1 MKPGCTLF
9 LLLFSALTAS
19 ITAHAQL
26 SSSTTTAPYLLAG
39 SPTFDLSISQ
49 FRENFNRQNP
59 DLPLNEFRAIENSRD
74 KANLTRAASKINEN
88 LYASTALE
96 RGTLKVKSM
105 QITWLPI
112 QGPEQKAAKAKALEY
127 MAAIIRTV
135 APLLTKEQSQKK
147 LQKMLI
153 AGKGKHYYA
162 ETEGAVRYVVAD
174 NGEKGL
180 TFAVEPIKL
189 ALSENLEGG
198 ELMTKK
204 QSLSGDESLY
214 CFTDHAALTSGHLP

>member
-9 LLLFSALTAS
+9 LLLFSVLTAS
-19 ITAHAQL
+19 ITARAQL

-189 ALSENLEGG
+189 ALSENLEG
-198 ELMTKK
+198 
-204 QSLSGDESLY
+204 SN
-214 CFTDHAALTSGHLP
+214 

>member
-105 QITWLPI
+105 QITWLLI

-189 ALSENLEGG
+189 ALSENLEG
-198 ELMTKK
+198 
-204 QSLSGDESLY
+204 
-214 CFTDHAALTSGHLP
+214 AN

>member
-1 MKPGCTLF
+1 MKLGYTLF
-9 LLLFSALTAS
+9 LLLFSVLTAS
-19 ITAHAQL
+19 ITARAQL

-59 DLPLNEFRAIENSRD
+59 DLSLNEFRAIENSRD

-189 ALSENLEGG
+189 ALSENLEG
-198 ELMTKK
+198 
-204 QSLSGDESLY
+204 SN
-214 CFTDHAALTSGHLP
+214 

>member
-9 LLLFSALTAS
+9 LLLFSALAAS

-174 NGEKGL
+174 NCEKGL

-189 ALSENLEGG
+189 TLSENLEG
-198 ELMTKK
+198 
-204 QSLSGDESLY
+204 
-214 CFTDHAALTSGHLP
+214 AN

>member
-127 MAAIIRTV
+127 MAAVIRTV

-180 TFAVEPIKL
+180 TFAVETIKL
-189 ALSENLEGG
+189 TLSENLEG
-198 ELMTKK
+198 
-204 QSLSGDESLY
+204 
-214 CFTDHAALTSGHLP
+214 AN

>member
-96 RGTLKVKSM
+96 HGTLKVKSM

-189 ALSENLEGG
+189 ALSENLEG
-198 ELMTKK
+198 
-204 QSLSGDESLY
+204 
-214 CFTDHAALTSGHLP
+214 AN

>member
-26 SSSTTTAPYLLAG
+26 SSSTTTVPYLLAG

-189 ALSENLEGG
+189 TLSENLEG
-198 ELMTKK
+198 
-204 QSLSGDESLY
+204 
-214 CFTDHAALTSGHLP
+214 AN

>member
-74 KANLTRAASKINEN
+74 KANLTRPPSKINEN

-96 RGTLKVKSM
+96 RGPPKVKSM

-189 ALSENLEGG
+189 ALSENLEG
-198 ELMTKK
+198 
-204 QSLSGDESLY
+204 
-214 CFTDHAALTSGHLP
+214 AN

>member
-26 SSSTTTAPYLLAG
+26 SSSTTTAPYLLEG

-189 ALSENLEGG
+189 ALSENLEG
-198 ELMTKK
+198 
-204 QSLSGDESLY
+204 
-214 CFTDHAALTSGHLP
+214 AN

>member
-127 MAAIIRTV
+127 IAAIIRTV

-189 ALSENLEGG
+189 ALSENLEG
-198 ELMTKK
+198 
-204 QSLSGDESLY
+204 
-214 CFTDHAALTSGHLP
+214 AN

>member
-147 LQKMLI
+147 NCKRCLSPVKVNTITPRPKAQYVMLSQI
-153 AGKGKHYYA
+153 TAKRG
-162 ETEGAVRYVVAD
+162 
-174 NGEKGL
+174 
-180 TFAVEPIKL
+180 
-189 ALSENLEGG
+189 
-198 ELMTKK
+198 
-204 QSLSGDESLY
+204 
-214 CFTDHAALTSGHLP
+214 

>member
-112 QGPEQKAAKAKALEY
+112 QGPE
-127 MAAIIRTV
+127 
-135 APLLTKEQSQKK
+135 
-147 LQKMLI
+147 
-153 AGKGKHYYA
+153 
-162 ETEGAVRYVVAD
+162 
-174 NGEKGL
+174 
-180 TFAVEPIKL
+180 
-189 ALSENLEGG
+189 
-198 ELMTKK
+198 
-204 QSLSGDESLY
+204 
-214 CFTDHAALTSGHLP
+214 

>member
-96 RGTLKVKSM
+96 RGMLKVKSM

-189 ALSENLEGG
+189 ALSENLEG
-198 ELMTKK
+198 
-204 QSLSGDESLY
+204 
-214 CFTDHAALTSGHLP
+214 AN

>member
-19 ITAHAQL
+19 RTAHAQL

-189 ALSENLEGG
+189 TLSENLEG
-198 ELMTKK
+198 
-204 QSLSGDESLY
+204 
-214 CFTDHAALTSGHLP
+214 AN

>member
-1 MKPGCTLF
+1 MKPGCTLL

-19 ITAHAQL
+19 ITAHAQF
-26 SSSTTTAPYLLAG
+26 SSSSTTAPYLLAG

-189 ALSENLEGG
+189 ALSENLEG
-198 ELMTKK
+198 
-204 QSLSGDESLY
+204 
-214 CFTDHAALTSGHLP
+214 AN

>member
-74 KANLTRAASKINEN
+74 QANLTRAASKINEN

-189 ALSENLEGG
+189 ALSENLEG
-198 ELMTKK
+198 
-204 QSLSGDESLY
+204 
-214 CFTDHAALTSGHLP
+214 AN